1 MALTFTTAQAALLR
15 SANIKARLFT
25 TWYMDTGT
33 YFYCDD
39 VYDMAY
45 DGNVYIGANAIA
57 SAGDIKTGSGGMT
70 AESVTLSIDGA
81 RLNEAG
87 MDDPAELF
95 QMILG
100 LPLANR
106 RVDLSLGLGYPD
118 DQEVTLMIPLYQGKI
133 NSARLVEQAMT
144 FGDPSASQTQSTLEI
159 VLDSWA
165 ARYNWVAGRTRTH
178 EDQHEIDPDDD
189 FFSFVND
196 NLRAEST
203 LYWGKKSPEGVNTT
217 QSTQQI
223 VQTYGTTSFR

>member
-39 VYDMAY
+39 VYDMTY
-45 DGNVYIGANAIA
+45 DGDVYIGANAIA

-95 QMILG
+95 QSILG

-106 RVDLSLGLGYPD
+106 RVDINLGLGYPD
-118 DQEVTLMIPLYQGKI
+118 DQEVTLMVPLYRGKI
-133 NSARLVEQAMT
+133 NSARLVEESMT
-144 FGDPSASQTQSTLEI
+144 FGDLSSAQTRSILEI
-159 VLDSWA
+159 VLDSYA
-165 ARYNWVAGRTRTH
+165 ARYGWVVGRTRTH
-178 EDQHEIDPDDD
+178 EDQHAIDPDDD

-196 NLRAEST
+196 NVRAEST
-203 LYWGKKSPEGVNTT
+203 LYWGKKTPEGINTPQT
-217 QSTQQI
+217 NQQI
-223 VQTYGTTSFR
+223 VQSYADNFFR